1 MNWLINQLIKMK
13 PTFEKI
19 AANPYL
25 SAIRDGFIAVMPV
38 ILFSSL
44 FLLVAFIPNIWGFY
58 WSANVQN
65 YLLKAYNFSM
75 GLLAIFIAATT
86 AKSLTDYKN
95 LSLPKT
101 NPVNPISVII
111 ASEICFFIVAAD
123 PLKTG
128 IDISFL
134 GTKGLICAYIIGLIV
149 PNIYY
154 VCIKNNVTIK
164 MPPQVPQN
172 ISQTFKDLIPMALSV
187 LAFWLFDIVFRT
199 ISHNQNLA
207 QSIITVLSPL
217 FSGTDSYIGL
227 MIIAGAMAFFWFI
240 GIQGPSI
247 VQPAVIAIML
257 ANTDAN
263 MKLYQAGEH
272 PWHVF
277 ANNTMDYVMNLGGT
291 GSTFVLAYMFL
302 LLAKSRQLKAVGKAT
317 FVPVSFSVNEPIL
330 FGTPIIMNPVFFI
343 PFILTP
349 MLNVAILKFF
359 VSTLHMSGFI
369 YYLPWTL
376 PAPIGIVM
384 STRFAVLSFLMVAV
398 MLLIDVLIYYPFMRA
413 YDIQLIAEEAAAD
426 AAPAA
431 SGQSRVA
438 ATDKDAAVADN
449 HETQSGEAKT
459 IDKETNVLVIC
470 AGGGTS
476 GILANAL
483 NKTASERKLPLNAAA
498 RAYGADMDLIQ
509 DMDLVILAP
518 QMESMKDNLKN
529 ICDKYDTKMVTTS
542 GRQYIE
548 LTRDADKA
556 LRFVSENI

>member
-1 MNWLINQLIKMK
+1 MQWLIGQLVKMK

-19 AANPYL
+19 AANAYL

-44 FLLVAFIPNIWGFY
+44 FLLVAYIPNIWGFY
-58 WSANVQN
+58 WSSNVQN

-86 AKSLTDYKN
+86 AKSLTDTKN
-95 LSLPKT
+95 ISLPKT
-101 NPVNPISVII
+101 NPINPVSTII
-111 ASEICFFIVAAD
+111 ASEICFFLVAAN

-128 IDISFL
+128 VDLSFL
-134 GTKGLICAYIIGLIV
+134 GTKGLICAYIVGLIV

-154 VCIKNNVTIK
+154 LCIKNNVTIK

-172 ISQTFKDLIPMALSV
+172 ISQTFKDLIPMAFSV
-187 LAFWLFDIVFRT
+187 LVFWAFDIAFRAIT
-199 ISHNQNLA
+199 HNQNLA

-263 MKLYQAGEH
+263 LKLYEAGKQAY
-272 PWHVF
+272 HVF
-277 ANNTMDYVMNLGGT
+277 ANNTMDYVMNMGGT
-291 GSTFVLAYMFL
+291 GSTFVLPFMLLFL
-302 LLAKSRQLKAVGKAT
+302 ARSKQLKAIGKAT
-317 FVPVSFSVNEPIL
+317 FIPVSFSVNEPIL
-330 FGTPIIMNPVFFI
+330 FGAPIIMNPVFFF

-349 MLNVAILKFF
+349 MINVCILKFF
-359 VSTLHMSGFI
+359 ITTLNMRGFI

-384 STRFAVLSFLMVAV
+384 STRFAILSFLMVAI
-398 MLLIDVLIYYPFMRA
+398 MLVIDVLMYYPFMRA
-413 YDIQLIAEEAAAD
+413 YDIELLSQENKEQAEKLIKGNQSAEKQISDNGGVRENE
-426 AAPAA
+426 
-431 SGQSRVA
+431 
-438 ATDKDAAVADN
+438 DK
-449 HETQSGEAKT
+449 GENRIK
-459 IDKETNVLVIC
+459 KETNVLVIC

-483 NKTASERKLPLNAAA
+483 NNIAKQRKLPLHAAA
-498 RAYGADMDLIQ
+498 CAYGAHANLIDGMDM
-509 DMDLVILAP
+509 VILAP
-518 QMESMKDNLKN
+518 QMDSMRGNLQKM
-529 ICDKYDTKMVTTS
+529 CDKYGAKMVTTT
-542 GRQYIE
+542 GKQYIE
-548 LTRDADKA
+548 LTRNADKA
-556 LRFVSENI
+556 IRFINESL